1 MIKKRD
7 QEWFDKLHERNS
19 KASEVFMLPEYT
31 NVFRGVIDKYSD
43 SAHFIYEL
51 LQNADD
57 AGATSVSMELQPDK
71 FIFTHNGLERFSISD
86 PDKIEEDRRIGQ
98 LGHLNSICYIGYSS
112 KSGSDIKVVKD
123 AKIGKFGVGFK
134 AVFQY
139 TSAPE
144 IYDNPFCFKIEN
156 YIVPTLIDG
165 TKYQKRGKTVFVIPF
180 DRKDIRPETAFRE
193 IYQKLKDL
201 KIPQLFL
208 NNVREVTWNT
218 PTDNNKKIRKKL
230 EISGQSHNVE
240 YGLYSLNSD
249 IEKKKRILLLSRK
262 VKVLNQGW
270 HDIMIGY
277 YIENGKI
284 LTNTRQNI
292 HCFFPTTESVGTCY
306 VIHAPF
312 ALVDNRQQIK
322 RNNEINEF
330 LFGEIAKLAA
340 DSLLLLRDWDVRD
353 KSVLLGDNIVD
364 LIRYDID
371 LFDKSFSGQEIKETF
386 RRGYKC
392 ILDNEAIYRCRNGK
406 YLTKIESW
414 WADEDTQKLF
424 SDLQI
429 EQLTKLSVADNP
441 ADTYGF
447 VLCGLNYKSLSDSR
461 LNIDRFEGEEI
472 GKRITS
478 QFMSSQSVDWLD
490 RFYAYVIRKR
500 LVSYYEI
507 NKGSSSKAPMRTA
520 PIIKVESGN
529 FVCAYNQN
537 DELQVFYSNEAS
549 DDINTIVNK
558 ELMDKSLYF
567 RNLLKELGVKTPDP
581 IDCFRL
587 RIEHQKEL
595 DKIENNKLIVSI
607 IEYWK
612 SCDVAGQKELI
623 ELICNKFLF
632 YGIDISIGN
641 SSLYW
646 VPLDLLYKDDVI
658 LRKYFK
664 ASGLEKKYFIEKSQY
679 KEAIEVVG
687 EKVFDDFLSKLEFK
701 ERPEYQRKKTWLGYY
716 EKTKRKHTRITDKQ
730 VCSIEG
736 LEHILYS
743 WDDLGDS
750 KELSHFIWELI
761 CFYHHRDNIFENDK
775 STYVL
780 YNTEYVQDW
789 GSCSML
795 NAICCAKWLYI
806 NGEYRCL
813 SDIYK
818 EDLIAN
824 DYACD
829 DRLMSELNIESKP
842 NIREE
847 NEISNMSKETRE
859 TFALGQIAKK
869 LGIASEKDFEEKMA
883 EFAALKKEKGE
894 RIALQ
899 KQRQLRTDRRRQNE
913 EFNGFPV
920 RERSKEVLAD
930 DFNMPDNDS
939 AKLSQHNSMKSA
951 KNLDEILEGFE
962 EKVKIQRDEIEQI
975 ANFRERIGFVEK
987 YSYEWLLLLM
997 QLEVSSQG
1005 TQGASGKKS
1014 LYVAFD
1020 RLTLNPHNEK
1030 MIVLSDA
1037 SRYVPM
1043 SLEEM
1048 DTLPITFVFK
1058 NNTQEKLCFDSVS
1071 VKEDCIILKC
1081 GNNSIKSIE
1090 LLKNNVN
1097 NLSYAYLE
1105 VNEPIEI
1112 ITEWQNRIKELNFAL
1127 SDSVKANLRSD
1138 IEFIFGPPGTGKTTV
1153 LANRI
1158 NDLINGTEQELKI
1171 LVLAPTNKACDVLT
1185 RKLFEVCDG
1194 NDKWIWRFEKTD
1206 DSFIEDE
1213 ELVYKRHCQI
1223 NAQKKVCVISTIAR
1237 YAFDGF
1243 ADGELR
1249 VLDWDYVFI
1258 DEASM
1263 IPLYEI
1269 LPPVYNCNSKR
1280 IIISGDPFQ
1289 IEPIVNIDIWQG
1301 ENIYKMINLQDFAK
1315 PITEPLQYDVTTLMT
1330 QYRSIPVIGEL
1341 FSNYLYGGKLLHNKT
1356 EEQHRILHMGIDE
1369 SPLNII
1375 TFPVGKESIFD
1386 LKRLS
1391 KSNIQVYSVLF
1402 TVEFLK
1408 YISKNIFENHRLE
1421 AIKIGVISP
1430 YSAEIQ
1436 AIQKIYN
1443 QSCQFYENIDVIFGS
1458 AHGFQGDQCDIVIAV
1473 MNPPASGLKRAADMT
1488 FINNANILNVAISR
1502 ASDYFFLLI
1511 PGKEYECFNSLYEI
1525 KKIGRKMMALRCKS
1539 YTSDELEQLMFG
1551 EPMHIERNTY
1561 VTSHKMTNVFNS
1573 PFTKYE
1579 IRIDENAIDVQINDV

>member
-201 KIPQLFL
+201 KTPQLFL

-218 PTDNNKKIRKKL
+218 PTDNNKRIRKKL

-340 DSLLLLRDWDVRD
+340 DSLLILRDWGVRD
-353 KSVLLGDNIVD
+353 KSVLLSDNIVD

-386 RRGYKC
+386 RRNYKC

-478 QFMSSQSVDWLD
+478 QFMSSQSVDWLE

-507 NKGSSSKAPMRTA
+507 NKGNNSKAPMRTA

-529 FVCAYNQN
+529 FVCAYNPN
-537 DELQVFYSNEAS
+537 GELQVFYSNEAS
-549 DDINTIVNK
+549 DDINAIVNK
-558 ELMDKSLYF
+558 ELMDKSLSF

-595 DKIENNKLIVSI
+595 DRIENNKLIASI
-607 IEYWK
+607 IEYWR
-612 SCDVAGQKELI
+612 SCDVEGQKNLI
-623 ELICNKFLF
+623 ELIRKKFLF

-641 SSLYW
+641 NSLYW
-646 VPLDLLYKDDVI
+646 VPFDLLYKDDVI

-687 EKVFDDFLSKLEFK
+687 GKVFDDFLSKLEFK

-736 LEHILYS
+736 LENILYS
-743 WDDLGDS
+743 WDELGDS

-780 YNTEYVQDW
+780 YKTEYVQDW

-795 NAICCAKWLYI
+795 NAICRAKWLYI

-899 KQRQLRTDRRRQNE
+899 KQRQLRTERRRQNE

-1081 GNNSIKSIE
+1081 GNNSTKSIE

-1112 ITEWQNRIKELNFAL
+1112 ITEWQNRIKELNFAF

-1369 SPLNII
+1369 NPLNII

-1525 KKIGRKMMALRCKS
+1525 KKIGRQMMALRCKS